1 MKPKLYLYF
10 SKFHAIKNLSLFLLT
25 HIIAFIQFKVYDN
38 YMKFTKKLIKIY
50 PPPIMGKL
58 LKYIT
63 YIR

>member
-50 PPPIMGKL
+50 PPNNG
-58 LKYIT
+58 
-63 YIR
+63 